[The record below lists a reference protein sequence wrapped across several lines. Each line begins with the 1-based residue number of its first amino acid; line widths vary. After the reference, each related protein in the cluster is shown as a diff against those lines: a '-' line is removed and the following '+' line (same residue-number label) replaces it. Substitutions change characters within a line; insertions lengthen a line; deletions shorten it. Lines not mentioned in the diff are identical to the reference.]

1 MSSNNGKIE
10 INFDMIDKLHPCST
24 YIELAKTVSENP
36 QYVFISS
43 CASILSTKTS
53 LSSKF
58 SDACKIL
65 LAYFKIFNLGS
76 IPFEEKISCSYAN
89 YWLNEEVRKV
99 NENYNEHTYN
109 FFSILT
115 NSPNK
120 DINDSV
126 CKPYIYDFG
135 NERFTQIK
143 ILYEFYNHYNNYL
156 VYKANNQNA
165 SCASA
170 EKCAQAYKENIDKCL
185 ISEDEFCSTLRK
197 FKNKLMHDMSSSNIF
212 IDLQNSI
219 SQIDKDFD
227 ESLKHSRE
235 GGSTVD
241 KTSTSIIGTMLGVVP
256 ILMFVYKLN
265 PLRGM
270 KKGKHNIEDNEDIQ
284 SLFHDTDLSHTN
296 FSTSDYN
303 IPYNIIENY

>member
-1 MSSNNGKIE
+1 MSSNSGKIE
-10 INFDMIDKLHPCST
+10 TNYDMIDKLHPCST
-24 YIELAKTVSENP
+24 YIELAKTASENP
-36 QYVFISS
+36 QYVFKSS
-43 CASILSTKTS
+43 CASILSTKPS

-58 SDACKIL
+58 SHACETL

-115 NSPNK
+115 SSPNK

-135 NERFTQIK
+135 NERFPKMK

-156 VYKANNQNA
+156 ICKANNQNA

-197 FKNKLMHDMSSSNIF
+197 FKNKLMHDMNSSNIC
-212 IDLQNSI
+212 ISQQNSL
-219 SQIDKDFD
+219 SQIDKAFD
-227 ESLKHSRE
+227 ESLKHRRT
-235 GGSTVD
+235 GVSTVV
-241 KTSTSIIGTMLGVVP
+241 TISTSIIGIILGVVL
-256 ILMFVYKLN
+256 ILIFVYKLN
-265 PLRGM
+265 PLIGI
-270 KKGKHNIEDNEDIQ
+270 KKRKHNIEDNEDIQ
-284 SLFHDTDLSHTN
+284 SLFHVTNLSHTN